1 MKTIEVNVNVLNK
14 NDEVA
19 ARIRQRLSDRGIR
32 LINLLGTP
40 GSGKTTFLEAALDQ
54 KGVDRDA
61 VAVIEGDLYTA
72 MDAERMEK
80 IGVRTVQ
87 LNTLGAC
94 HLEADMIERALE
106 ELSLTGIQ
114 TIVIDNVGNLVCT
127 SEFDLGEHIRVGVIS
142 VTEGNDKPMK
152 YPLLFQTAQVVI
164 ISKCDLLP
172 YTDLD
177 IEKFEADIRA
187 LNPLVR
193 ICRCSA
199 RNREGMEIS
208 REILCTSKST
218 GLYGNPGQHA
228 PTHLL

>member
-1 MKTIEVNVNVLNK
+1 MKTVEVNVSVLNK
-14 NDEVA
+14 NDEIA
-19 ARIRQRLSDRGIR
+19 ARIRRRLSDRGIR

-40 GSGKTTFLEAALDQ
+40 GSGKTTFLEAALQ
-54 KGVDRDA
+54 QQGVERKT

-80 IGVRTVQ
+80 LGVRTVQ

-94 HLEADMIERALE
+94 HLEADMIEQALDQLPLE
-106 ELSLTGIQ
+106 GIR
-114 TIVIDNVGNLVCT
+114 TVVIDNIGNLVCT

-177 IEKFEADIRA
+177 IEKLEADIRA
-187 LNPLVR
+187 LNPSVR

-199 RNREGMEIS
+199 RNGEGMEIG
-208 REILCTSKST
+208 RE
-218 GLYGNPGQHA
+218 
-228 PTHLL
+228 LLGA